1 MTTTIQSTELRR
13 QVRTILNRVQQEEEP
28 VIVQTYNTA
37 QAVLIPYQDFAAY
50 QAWRAQRRKREVW
63 LAELRTI
70 AAEVSSQVTLS
81 ADEVDTLLSEAA
93 KESQRVKTSGE

>member
-13 QVRTILNRVQQEEEP
+13 QVRAILNRVQREEEP

-50 QAWRAQRRKREVW
+50 QDWKAQRRKREVW
-63 LAELRTI
+63 PAELR
-70 AAEVSSQVTLS
+70 ALAEEVSSQVDWPTKQKAS
-81 ADEVDTLLSEAA
+81 
-93 KESQRVKTSGE
+93 